1 MDRARAAG
9 IDLRLV
15 ASTAIVTVLV
25 LVTLVTERS
34 RPDAVAGYG
43 VLDARGVAV
52 ATNVEGVEVGQPAP
66 AFRLLD
72 TDGQAVTLSD
82 LTGAP
87 VVLQFWTTWC
97 LDCIDAIP
105 VFQQISTSHVD
116 DVVVLGIASNETGSR
131 VEGALNRAG
140 ATYTALL
147 DSDGVVANRYGARS
161 VPYTVVIDG
170 NGMVAAV
177 HEGRVSVA
185 QLESDLAALQ
195 P

>member
-52 ATNVEGVEVGQPAP
+52 ATSVEGVEVGQPAP

-72 TDGQAVTLSD
+72 TDGEAVTLSD
-82 LTGAP
+82 LIGAP

-131 VEGALNRAG
+131 VEGR
-140 ATYTALL
+140 
-147 DSDGVVANRYGARS
+147 
-161 VPYTVVIDG
+161 
-170 NGMVAAV
+170 
-177 HEGRVSVA
+177 
-185 QLESDLAALQ
+185 
-195 P
+195 